1 MGSPGCDRETQLLAA
16 ARKIDAL
23 MRKFE
28 REFDEYFQIGRLDDA
43 ASRSDLSELIEG
55 REILYAA
62 LEPFD
67 DERERSVKLWRL
79 SSLLYEF
86 GCWVRVD
93 DGTLLSAPQQLDGEF
108 PALDEWCE
116 VSNPESE
123 AFLDAVNVAFRTHFK
138 LSEFSGR

>member
-23 MRKFE
+23 MQAFE
-28 REFDEYFQIGRLDDA
+28 TEFDEYFDQGKLDEA
-43 ASRSDLSELIEG
+43 
-55 REILYAA
+55 REALKSA

-93 DGTLLSAPQQLDGEF
+93 DGTLLSAPQHLDGEF

-138 LSEFSGR
+138 LIEFSGR

>member
-1 MGSPGCDRETQLLAA
+1 MGSTGCDRETQLLAA

-23 MRKFE
+23 MQAFE
-28 REFDEYFQIGRLDDA
+28 TEFDEYFDQGKLDEA
-43 ASRSDLSELIEG
+43 
-55 REILYAA
+55 REALKSA

-93 DGTLLSAPQQLDGEF
+93 DGTLLSAPQHLDGEF

>member
-23 MRKFE
+23 MQAFE
-28 REFDEYFQIGRLDDA
+28 TEFDEYFDQGKLDEA
-43 ASRSDLSELIEG
+43 
-55 REILYAA
+55 REALKSA

>member
-1 MGSPGCDRETQLLAA
+1 MGSTGCDRETQLLAA

-23 MRKFE
+23 MQAFE
-28 REFDEYFQIGRLDDA
+28 TEFDEYFDQGKLDEA
-43 ASRSDLSELIEG
+43 
-55 REILYAA
+55 REALKSA

-79 SSLLYEF
+79 SSLLDQF

-93 DGTLLSAPQQLDGEF
+93 DGTLLSAPQHLDGEF